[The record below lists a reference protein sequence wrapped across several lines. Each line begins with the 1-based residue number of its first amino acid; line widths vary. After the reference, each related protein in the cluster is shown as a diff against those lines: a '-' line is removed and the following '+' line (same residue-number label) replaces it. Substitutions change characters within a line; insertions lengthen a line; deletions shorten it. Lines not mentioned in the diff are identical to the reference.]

1 MDDFVTG
8 AEVRVDGL
16 VSASRHNGKVGKI
29 VDVFPDENKV
39 QVILDDDDK
48 SNIKVATGKLTLIR
62 PAGRPAADSMLLDA
76 RKASA
81 SAPASASASL
91 RKIPVVL
98 LGEMHN
104 DLRCAKDN
112 LPKLKAIGFHE
123 MTPSQFLLVS
133 EGRCVNP
140 CFRLFVERFRVPDD
154 RILLEYDTLTK
165 SSMLNGLLLETITLQ
180 NLLDGTV
187 KQGTGAAA
195 GPGIPDSQT
204 VEPKWFM
211 ERAKEEY
218 GPLLEVVPNG
228 TTMYEQMVAAAFSRN
243 TQQFY
248 SFYNSILDY
257 LIKSDYLN
265 DIPMSDH
272 IKRRL
277 KSFIETGNDREL
289 REVSVSIMSSR
300 DADIIRKVEE
310 RARSENSTLK
320 TIVIIFGAM
329 HFDNLRTLIQ
339 RSDVLEFDS
348 ARSSNIKFGGKKMKK
363 VKKRISKSHL
373 TKKCNSKSKKY
384 NSKSKK
390 CKTHRK

>member
-1 MDDFVTG
+1 MDDFVIG
-8 AEVRVDGL
+8 AKVKVDGL
-16 VSASRHNGKVGKI
+16 VSASRHNGKIGTI
-29 VDVFPDENKV
+29 QEVFPAENKV

-48 SNIKVATGKLTLIR
+48 SNIKVAIGKLTLI
-62 PAGRPAADSMLLDA
+62 PVADSMLLDA

-81 SAPASASASL
+81 SAPASAPASL

-112 LPKLKAIGFHE
+112 LSKLAAIGIQKT
-123 MTPSQFLLVS
+123 MPSHLLLVS

-140 CFRLFVERFRVPDD
+140 CFQLFVDRFGLHD
-154 RILLEYDTLTK
+154 RILLEYHTLTK
-165 SSMLNGLLLETITLQ
+165 SLMLNKLLLETNTLQ
-180 NLLDGTV
+180 NILDGKV
-187 KQGTGAAA
+187 IQGTGAAA

-218 GPLLEVVPNG
+218 GSLLQVVPDG
-228 TTMYEQMVAAAFSRN
+228 TTTYEQMVAAAFSRN
-243 TQQFY
+243 TEQFY
-248 SFYNSILDY
+248 SFYNSILGG
-257 LIKSDYLN
+257 LIQSDYLN
-265 DIPMSDH
+265 DIPMSEY
-272 IKRRL
+272 IKRML
-277 KSFIETGNDREL
+277 NSFIETKNDRNL
-289 REVSVSIMSSR
+289 REVSILIMSSR

-320 TIVIIFGAM
+320 TIVIIFGAF

-348 ARSSNIKFGGKKMKK
+348 ARSSNIKIGGKKMKK